1 MPEIYKIIVIAFVLS
16 LAVAFIILFGNKT
29 ELRYKLRDIFDRE
42 GVSLIA
48 KMLDCDFCLSFWLLV
63 LATMIFGV
71 ISGEGLC
78 LLLIP
83 FIATPLTR
91 FWL

>member
-1 MPEIYKIIVIAFVLS
+1 MPEIYKIIAIAFTLS
-16 LAVAFIILFGNKT
+16 LLTAFIILVGSKT
-29 ELRYKLRDIFDRE
+29 GIRYKLRDFLDRE
-42 GVSLIA
+42 SITSIA

-63 LATMIFGV
+63 FITMIYGV
-71 ISGEGLC
+71 IFGEGPY
-78 LLLIP
+78 LLVVP